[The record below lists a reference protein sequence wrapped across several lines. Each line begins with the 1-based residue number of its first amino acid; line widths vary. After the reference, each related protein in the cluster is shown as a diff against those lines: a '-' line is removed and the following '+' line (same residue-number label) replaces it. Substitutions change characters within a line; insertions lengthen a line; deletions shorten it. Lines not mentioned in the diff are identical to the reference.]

1 MKTMEV
7 DPMRKF
13 LLSASLFSAGV
24 MLAGA
29 SARTQ
34 PIAAAPQSN
43 EQQTE
48 KATKSVSGTVVS
60 IGDKGRS
67 FAVEVNDGDKKQT
80 VQFVVDQETQVQGQ
94 VKVGTP
100 VKVEYVAKA
109 DQNVAR
115 TVTPQSQG

>member
-1 MKTMEV
+1 MQ
-7 DPMRKF
+7 KF
-13 LLSASLFSAGV
+13 LLSASLLSAGL

-29 SARTQ
+29 SAKTQ
-34 PIAAAPQSN
+34 PIPAASQSD

-48 KATKSVSGTVVS
+48 KAMKSVSGTVVS

-67 FAVEVNDGDKKQT
+67 FAVEVNEGDKKQT

-115 TVTPQSQG
+115 TITPQSQG

>member
-34 PIAAAPQSN
+34 PIAAPQSN